1 MCFIQADA
9 IQSLFGLYEMSIY
22 FASWCGSKG
31 GGIYREEGNA
41 NTSVFKKKIHVHIST
56 MYMYL
61 HLKYYT
67 FNCIYYVLH

>member
-1 MCFIQADA
+1 MQFSPFLGCMKCQFILLVGVEAR
-9 IQSLFGLYEMSIY
+9 
-22 FASWCGSKG
+22 G